1 MKKKCFSPFFP
12 LWEICALNQ
21 IHKFWFPSEGPNL
34 EGNLNTT
41 KITQY
46 EILQVLQDPPTF
58 ILTSRK
64 NEEENP
70 PTKNFNFLEE
80 CVFLFVCFFYVETSE
95 KTLSKATTE
104 VLLKECCAGSFTQ
117 RFYKLNVAVFF
128 FSYFLSPGHLEL
140 AFGRKY

>member
-1 MKKKCFSPFFP
+1 MKYSKFCKILLHFFSLAEKMKKKTH
-12 LWEICALNQ
+12 LQ
-21 IHKFWFPSEGPNL
+21 
-34 EGNLNTT
+34 
-41 KITQY
+41 KIL
-46 EILQVLQDPPTF
+46 I
-58 ILTSRK
+58 
-64 NEEENP
+64 
-70 PTKNFNFLEE
+70 FLKS
-80 CVFLFVCFFYVETSE
+80 VYFLFVYFFFFYVETSE